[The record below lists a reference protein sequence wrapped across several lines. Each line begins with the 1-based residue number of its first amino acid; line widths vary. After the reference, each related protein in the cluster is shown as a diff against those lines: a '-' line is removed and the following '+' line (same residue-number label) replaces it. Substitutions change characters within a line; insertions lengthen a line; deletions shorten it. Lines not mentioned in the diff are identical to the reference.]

1 MRPASSRRKSA
12 GTRTSVLSDTA
23 CATRVEVMKI
33 TPSCGSGKSV
43 TLLSNTVLTTG
54 MTPMLPICSTW
65 EPTRATT
72 PVARDCENLPIRKD
86 EIDIVR
92 CQVLKSDVNEC
103 SIVRCICHNT
113 FSFRD
118 KKNLVSLLKK
128 KNITIKIDK
137 ISYVYLYTFRQFS
150 AGKIP
155 YTQKHKNV
163 IFLKLFF
170 ILNIATSS
178 EANSRMSS

>member
-1 MRPASSRRKSA
+1 
-12 GTRTSVLSDTA
+12 
-23 CATRVEVMKI
+23 MKI
-33 TPSCGSGKSV
+33 TPSCGSGNR
-43 TLLSNTVLTTG
+43 LLLPNTPAAG
-54 MTPMLPICSTW
+54 MIPMRNRQRGNNASDYAGC
-65 EPTRATT
+65 
-72 PVARDCENLPIRKD
+72 RDCENLPIRKD

-170 ILNIATSS
+170 ILNIATRS
-178 EANSRMSS
+178 EANS